1 MEGHGEQ
8 EAVLNLLYRLQA
20 EIGLAGAVW
29 APPIRVRQL
38 STYDGIERLCSR
50 VRLEPDVAG
59 LLILRD
65 EDDGCP
71 AVVGPD
77 LGRVLAKQR
86 LPFPA
91 AVVLAHREFESLFL
105 ASMKSIAG
113 RPLSG
118 PGGLARAG
126 WPEKAIFLGNP
137 ESKRGAKEWLSAQLP
152 RGRRYKPSVD
162 QLPLTR
168 MVDLDLVRESGLAW
182 FGTLERALRFLAEND
197 GSPGAVYPPAAT
209 QG

>member
-8 EAVLNLLYRLQA
+8 EAVLNLLYRVEAQ
-20 EIGLAGAVW
+20 IGTAGAVW

-38 STYDGIERLCSR
+38 STSDGLERLCNR
-50 VRLEPDVAG
+50 VRLDAEAAG

-71 AVVGPD
+71 ATIGPD
-77 LGRVLAKQR
+77 VATFLRGQR

-105 ASMKSIAG
+105 ASMKSIVG
-113 RPLSG
+113 RPLPG
-118 PGGLARAG
+118 PGGHARPG
-126 WPEKAIFLGNP
+126 WPENAIFLGNP

-152 RGRRYKPSVD
+152 RGRKYKPSVD
-162 QLPLTR
+162 QLPLMQ

-182 FGTLERALRFLAEND
+182 FGTLERALRFLTKNA
-197 GSPGAVYPPAAT
+197 GTSGAVYPPPAT
-209 QG
+209 HG